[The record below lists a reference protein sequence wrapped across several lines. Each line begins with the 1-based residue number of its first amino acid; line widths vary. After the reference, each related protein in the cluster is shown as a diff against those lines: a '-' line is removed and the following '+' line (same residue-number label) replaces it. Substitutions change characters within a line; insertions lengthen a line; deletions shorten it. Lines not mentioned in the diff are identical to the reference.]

1 MTFAHILF
9 LSPLSM
15 QFHYEK
21 MHAQFF
27 VDNPDIAFELKNI
40 SDKIW
45 DESNNKVCVKS
56 VTVKNCKPG
65 SISRMIP
72 GHLSSHCQTK
82 LSFVLR
88 RSQSSSAPVMNPTW

>member
-1 MTFAHILF
+1 
-9 LSPLSM
+9 M

-45 DESNNKVCVKS
+45 DESNNKVCVKC
-56 VTVKNCKPG
+56 VTVTSCKPG
-65 SISRMIP
+65 SISCKIL
-72 GHLSSHCQTK
+72 GLLSSQCQHK

-88 RSQSSSAPVMNPTW
+88 R